1 MALDDTKDAIG
12 AVTAA
17 LKQRIADIS
26 RIADIDIGRPDQST
40 GLNPRLNLFLYEIA
54 FDPHLKNTPLNEG
67 EKPPAWMILKY
78 LLTAFKANDDSDSV
92 DAQKL
97 LGAGIRAVHDGD
109 LLNPGKLAAFN
120 KELGSNPSE
129 MYVTF
134 DESPSDLLAKLMQG
148 SDEKY
153 RLSICFQVRP
163 VMIASAAPGDYSLLV
178 GIDYTKKPK
187 PLPTDPYVGIDVIPS
202 MGSFISEISP
212 SGFEVGE
219 EVTIRGID
227 LHLANLSVML
237 GPVELSATMQTPDE
251 LRFKVD
257 PAIIAASGISAGSY
271 PMTVVQTLPAT
282 GKKRKCNAVIGNMV
296 PTISTA
302 VPATPPPPPPVAN
315 TVTVIAAVPGPPPIP
330 KKAFA
335 RIDLTGVLLGTDK
348 DDVILA
354 FYRNG
359 SVVKMV
365 DVLAFPAAPAQ
376 TQLQL
381 AMVAA
386 DALPAGDYN
395 MILIV
400 NGQQAP
406 QSPLVHLDNP

>member
-1 MALDDTKDAIG
+1 MPLADTSKAIG
-12 AVTAA
+12 AVTEA
-17 LKQRIADIS
+17 LKERLDARTGKS
-26 RIADIDIGRPDQST
+26 VSVGRLDQST
-40 GLNPRLNLFLYEIA
+40 GAGEHLNLFLYEIA
-54 FDPHLKNTPLNEG
+54 FDPHLKNTSLNEG
-67 EKPPAWMILKY
+67 EKPPVWLVLKY
-78 LLTAFKANDDSDSV
+78 LLTGFENATDSDSPK
-92 DAQKL
+92 AHEI
-97 LGAGIRAVHDGD
+97 LGLAIRAIHQDD
-109 LLNPGKLAAFN
+109 LLRLDGLTADTVPLVP
-120 KELGSNPSE
+120 NPSE
-129 MYVTF
+129 LHVTF
-134 DESPSDLLAKLMQG
+134 DESTSDLVAKLTQG
-148 SDEKY
+148 TDETP
-153 RLSICFQVRP
+153 RLSIAFHVRP
-163 VMIASAAPGDYSLLV
+163 VMIASGEPGDYSLLV
-178 GIDYTKKPK
+178 GIDYSKTPM
-187 PLPTDPYVGIDVIPS
+187 PLPADKYVGVDVIPS
-202 MGSFISEISP
+202 MGPFISEISP
-212 SGFEVGE
+212 AGFEVGE
-219 EVTIRGID
+219 EITIRGTD

-237 GPVELSATMQTPDE
+237 GPVELPATMQKPDE
-251 LRFKVD
+251 LRFKID

-271 PMTVVQTLPAT
+271 PVTVVQTLPST
-282 GKKRKCNAVIGNMV
+282 GKKRKSNAVIGNMV

-302 VPATPPPPPPVAN
+302 VPATPPPLPPVAN
-315 TVTVIAAVPGPPPIP
+315 TVTVIAAVLGPPPIP

-406 QSPLVHLDNP
+406 QSPLVHLNNP